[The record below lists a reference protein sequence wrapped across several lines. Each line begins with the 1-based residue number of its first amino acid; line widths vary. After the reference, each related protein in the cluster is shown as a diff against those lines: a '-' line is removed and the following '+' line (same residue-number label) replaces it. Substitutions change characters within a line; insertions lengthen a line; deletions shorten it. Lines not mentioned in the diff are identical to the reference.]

1 MGEKKRRLASQPS
14 AGKVDEPRSTRRAR
28 ELFEA
33 GRRAHRDGKLIEAV
47 NTYIAAL
54 ALAPELV
61 EALHFQGLAMVQL
74 GQREFGL
81 GLLRHSVAQAPDN
94 ATFHFNLGQAA
105 RPGDA
110 PAALSALRRA
120 AALAPDNHDFAIA
133 HAELLLEHNDVAASI
148 DELERARVLRPQ
160 RWETLQGLAQLYYRS
175 NQPALARARFEQ
187 GLAMHPEL
195 VQNCRIGFAAAR
207 GDRTETESAVHWAD
221 VPDSSL
227 ADVAALQQFVD
238 DCDLHIIDDFVSDP
252 AAYRRHALSLPFHQ
266 HRHDW
271 QNYPG
276 AQTDGDDCQEIM
288 ERIATTLGRDIKFMS
303 PENGSYRISYADALA
318 RTDIHVDNESGD
330 NFNFYAGVLYLN
342 LPEQCQGGTTFWRHR
357 PTGWC
362 RRPLEGDVRAAGY
375 SSFRHFQKRWLPN
388 VAVQK
393 FNELRQQRDDAWQAM
408 LEVPMRHNR
417 LIIYRAHYFHSISN
431 VFGSTLADG
440 RLVQLF
446 FFELVD
452 EAS

>member
-1 MGEKKRRLASQPS
+1 MGEKKRRLALQPS
-14 AGKVDEPRSTRRAR
+14 AGNLDEPRTTRRAR

-33 GRRAHRDGKLIEAV
+33 GRRAHRDGRFMEAV

-54 ALAPELV
+54 TLAPELV
-61 EALHFQGLAMVQL
+61 EARHFQGLAMVQL
-74 GQREFGL
+74 GAGELGL
-81 GLLRHSVAQAPDN
+81 GLLRQSVAQAPDN
-94 ATFHFNLGQAA
+94 ATFHFNLGQAS
-105 RPGDA
+105 RSGDL
-110 PAALSALRRA
+110 PAALSALGRA
-120 AALAPDNHDFAIA
+120 AALAPDNHDFAVA
-133 HAELLLEHNDVAASI
+133 HSELLLQHNDVAASI

-175 NQPALARARFEQ
+175 NQPALARERFEQ
-187 GLAMHPEL
+187 GLAIHPAL
-195 VQNCRIGFAAAR
+195 AQNCRIGFATAR

-221 VPDSSL
+221 APDSSL
-227 ADVAALQQFVD
+227 ADAAALRHFVD

-266 HRHDW
+266 QRYAG

-276 AQTDGDDCQEIM
+276 AQTDGYDCQHIM

-303 PENGSYRISYADALA
+303 PDNGSYRLSYANALA

-342 LPEQCQGGTTFWRHR
+342 PPEQCQGGTTFWRHR
-357 PTGWC
+357 ATGWR
-362 RRPLEGDVRAAGY
+362 RRPLEADVRAAGY
-375 SSFRHFQKRWLPN
+375 PSFRHFQKRWLPN

-393 FNELRQQRDDAWQAM
+393 FNDLRQRRDAWQA
-408 LEVPMRHNR
+408 LLQVPMRHNR
-417 LIIYRAHYFHSISN
+417 LIIYRGHYFHSISN

-452 EAS
+452 ETS